1 MVGLYLIMC
10 VHTLNILFS
19 QQEIVVA
26 LRALAQLNLTT
37 NEKNQYSE
45 LNFSGTVAWI
55 LMYVYHGIL

>member
-1 MVGLYLIMC
+1 MC

-26 LRALAQLNLTT
+26 LRALAQLKARVNLTT